1 MNRKGID
8 NLLTGLLLGLLFP
21 ALCFAGY
28 ARYRFPDVALNEILR
43 HVRAL
48 ELTAS
53 MLSVSVFFNLFI
65 FFFFIWKKHDRT
77 ARGIL
82 VSTFAYAGVIVVLK
96 LAE

>member
-1 MNRKGID
+1 MKRKVTD
-8 NLLTGLLLGLLFP
+8 HLLTGLLLGLLFP
-21 ALCFAGY
+21 AACFAGY

-43 HVRAL
+43 HVQAL
-48 ELTAS
+48 GLTAS

-65 FFFFIWKKHDRT
+65 FFFFIWKKYDHT

-82 VSTFAYAGVIVVLK
+82 VSTFVYAAIIVILK